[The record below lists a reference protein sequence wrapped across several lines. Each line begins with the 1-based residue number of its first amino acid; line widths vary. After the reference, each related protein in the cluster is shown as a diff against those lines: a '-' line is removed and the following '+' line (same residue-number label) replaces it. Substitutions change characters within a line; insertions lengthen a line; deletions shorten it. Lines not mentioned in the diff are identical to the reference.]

1 VNGGSIVWYQNGVVI
16 NTNLPTITP
25 STAGSYQAQITNS
38 NGCTGWTNVYNYA
51 VNGLNDVASN
61 AAIKIYPNPAK
72 DMAVIHINSTQL
84 GEELKVT
91 DANGRVVY
99 KQKMTDK
106 EIILQVKDYAKGLY
120 LISIGNAKQKFVVE

>member
-1 VNGGSIVWYQNGVVI
+1 M

-25 STAGSYQAQITNS
+25 STVGVYQAHITNS
-38 NGCTGWTNVYNYA
+38 NGCTGWTNVFNYV
-51 VNGLNDVASN
+51 VNGLNNVN
-61 AAIKIYPNPAK
+61 TNTAIKIYPNPAK

-84 GEELKVT
+84 GEDLKVT

-106 EIILQVKDYAKGLY
+106 EIVLQVKDYAKGLY
-120 LISIGNAKQKFVVE
+120 LISIGDAKQKFVVE